1 MKRTIEYSFSIENL
15 FICIFCR
22 IVEELPK
29 IIYIYC
35 IVYLFIFQMY
45 RSKMCSRH
53 LYKNDITIKNFK
65 YNYYYYYYHRYQ
77 IVSSPGNSKICK

>member
-29 IIYIYC
+29 IIYIY
-35 IVYLFIFQMY
+35 
-45 RSKMCSRH
+45 
-53 LYKNDITIKNFK
+53 
-65 YNYYYYYYHRYQ
+65 
-77 IVSSPGNSKICK
+77 IVSCIYFPNVSQ

>member
-29 IIYIYC
+29 IIYIYIVSC
-35 IVYLFIFQMY
+35 IYLF
-45 RSKMCSRH
+45 SKCIAVKCVH
-53 LYKNDITIKNFK
+53 
-65 YNYYYYYYHRYQ
+65 
-77 IVSSPGNSKICK
+77 VICAKMTSQ

>member
-29 IIYIYC
+29 IIYIY
-35 IVYLFIFQMY
+35 ILYRVFIYFP
-45 RSKMCSRH
+45 
-53 LYKNDITIKNFK
+53 N
-65 YNYYYYYYHRYQ
+65 
-77 IVSSPGNSKICK
+77 VSQ

>member
-29 IIYIYC
+29 IIYIY
-35 IVYLFIFQMY
+35 ILYRVFIYFPNMQMY
-45 RSKMCSRH
+45 RNKMCSRH

-65 YNYYYYYYHRYQ
+65 Y
-77 IVSSPGNSKICK
+77 